1 MAQQVNNND
10 AIERRKQFVTTEMQK
25 MKQQFLNVQNIFTQ
39 NEISM
44 VTTQEL
50 GESFASF
57 FNDGSEM
64 TSYYE
69 GIKRDM
75 TANQKIIQKN
85 RKILANL

>member
-1 MAQQVNNND
+1 
-10 AIERRKQFVTTEMQK
+10 
-25 MKQQFLNVQNIFTQ
+25 
-39 NEISM
+39 M